1 MIPTPAL
8 RLALGILILACLHS
22 AQSGTPTQNVDPI
35 VARWLGA
42 QTNIQTWS
50 ARFTQTRSLKTLSAP
65 LVSQGHLWFAAPG
78 SFRWELGNP
87 PATIAI
93 RQPAQMLVLYPR
105 LKRAERYPINATRKN
120 SQWTDLLALLEAGFP
135 RTESELLSRFSVS
148 PPSYQSNQVDLALEP
163 RSPAAKKL
171 MPRIKISFETNTFTL
186 RSTELNFADGSRLR
200 NDFSESQINPKL
212 DPALFQPELGDDY
225 KMIEPLKQ

>member
-1 MIPTPAL
+1 MAC
-8 RLALGILILACLHS
+8 RLGLAILILACSHS
-22 AQSGTPTQNVDPI
+22 AQSSPQTQTVDPI

-42 QTNIQTWS
+42 QTNLQTWS
-50 ARFTQTRSLKTLSAP
+50 ARFTQTRSLKTLSSP
-65 LVSQGHLWFAAPG
+65 LLSQGRLWFAAPG
-78 SFRWELGNP
+78 SFRWELGDP

-93 RQPAQMLVLYPR
+93 RQPSQILVLYPR
-105 LKRAERYPINATRKN
+105 LKRAERYPINASRKN

-135 RTESELLSRFSVS
+135 RTESELLSQFSVS
-148 PPSYQSNQVDLALEP
+148 PPSFRSNQVDLALQP

-171 MPRIKISFETNTFTL
+171 MPQIKISFETNSFTL

-212 DPALFQPELGDDY
+212 DPALFQPELGTDY
-225 KMIEPLKQ
+225 KTIEPLKQ